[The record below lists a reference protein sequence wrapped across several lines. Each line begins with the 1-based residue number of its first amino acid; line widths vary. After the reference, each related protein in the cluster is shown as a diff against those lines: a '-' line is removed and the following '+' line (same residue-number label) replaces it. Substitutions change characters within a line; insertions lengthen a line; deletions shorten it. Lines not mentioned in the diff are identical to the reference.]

1 MERERKRERK
11 WGVQGGGERGDE
23 RVTLKKSHTEC
34 NLRVDADEKKKV
46 SRQPN
51 MDKIFNNGIKVQKN
65 DEFRSLHS
73 DR

>member
-34 NLRVDADEKKKV
+34 NLRVDADEKKK
-46 SRQPN
+46 S
-51 MDKIFNNGIKVQKN
+51 IKATEYGQN
-65 DEFRSLHS
+65 I
-73 DR
+73 